1 MYPHQSIEKKWQEV
15 WEKNK
20 AFEVSEDPE
29 KKKFYCLDMFPYPS
43 SNGLHV
49 GHPEGYTATDIYSR
63 YLRMN
68 GYNVLHPM
76 GWDAFGLP
84 AENFAIK
91 QGVHPATTTAK
102 NIENFRK
109 QIKSFGFSYDWSRE
123 VDTSSPEYYK
133 WTQWIFLQLYK
144 KGLAYK
150 RKARV
155 NWCTSCQTVLAN
167 EQVVNASCDRCHSE
181 VIQKELEQWFLKVT
195 DYADELLSCLDTLD
209 WPNSIKA
216 SQRNW
221 IGKSE
226 GLIFSAPVKDTDMA
240 LETFSAHFEACYA
253 DSFVVIA
260 PDHPLLSTLLEG
272 VPRKDHILNLAQQM
286 INERALTREER
297 EPTGIFTERWIINP
311 LDGKELPIWIASFAL
326 ADYGTGIVK
335 CSAHDQRDFVFA
347 KKYGIPLKVCLVPQD
362 QTERER
368 VERFE
373 YCYSDMQNGILTEP
387 AEAAGK
393 QGRECRQLII
403 DHCEQNG
410 FAQTSTTYKL
420 RDWLISRQRYW
431 GAPIPILYCDSC
443 GEQGVPE
450 IDLPVLLPTD
460 VDFRPTGESPLT
472 RSKEFHSVKC
482 PSCGGSARRESDTMD
497 TFMCSSWYY
506 LRYTSPRETNQP
518 FDKEKIQYWMPVDMY
533 VGGAEHA
540 VLHLLYARFMT
551 KALRDCGFL
560 SFDEPFTRLRNQGL
574 ILGEDGEKMSKSRG
588 NVINPDDVVGMFG
601 ADTIRIYEMFMG
613 PFEAVKPWST
623 NGAVGVRRFLERVWY
638 IFDQIRK
645 HPDLHTHTS
654 SHELQKGVHKTV
666 KKVTEDIVTFNFN
679 TAVSSMMICVN
690 ALHDAI
696 HKEEVIDKELQLRLL
711 LILAP
716 FAPHIVEELL
726 ELCGAEPISTHT
738 WPTYDSELVKDSVVT
753 VVIQVDGRVRDQI
766 EVEVDCA
773 EDMLKAH
780 TFDRPAVQKW
790 IEGKDIKKII
800 VVKNKLVN
808 IVLES

>member
-1 MYPHQSIEKKWQEV
+1 MYPHQNIEKKWQEY
-15 WEKNK
+15 WKTNK
-20 AFEVSEDPE
+20 TFEASEDVE
-29 KKKFYCLDMFPYPS
+29 KKKYYCLDMFPYPS
-43 SNGLHV
+43 GNGLHV
-49 GHPEGYTATDIYSR
+49 GHPEGYTATDIFCR

-91 QGVHPATTTAK
+91 EGIHPATTTAK

-109 QIKSFGFSYDWSRE
+109 QIKSFGFSYDWTRE
-123 VDTSSPEYYK
+123 IDTSSPEYYR

-150 RKARV
+150 RKAPV
-155 NWCTSCQTVLAN
+155 NWCDSCQTVLAN
-167 EQVVNASCDRCHSE
+167 EQVVGGSCDRCHGPI
-181 VIQKELEQWFLKVT
+181 IQKELEQWFLKVT
-195 DYADELLSCLDTLD
+195 EYADELLSCLDDLD
-209 WPNSIKA
+209 WPPSIKA

-226 GLIFSAPVKDTDMA
+226 GLIFSAPVKDTNIII
-240 LETFSAHFEACYA
+240 ETFSAHFEACYA

-260 PDHPLLSTLLEG
+260 PDHPLLPALLDG
-272 VPRKDHILNLAQQM
+272 VAERAHILSVAQQM
-286 INERALTREER
+286 VNERALTREER

-335 CSAHDQRDFVFA
+335 CSAHDERDFAFA
-347 KKYGIPLKVCLVPQD
+347 KKYGIPLKACLLPAD
-362 QTERER
+362 PEESKR
-368 VERFE
+368 VEAFE
-373 YCYSDMQNGILTEP
+373 YCFSDMQNGILTEP
-387 AEAAGK
+387 AEVSGK
-393 QGRECRQLII
+393 QGKECRQEVI
-403 DHCEQNG
+403 DHCIRNG
-410 FAQTSTTYKL
+410 FAKQSTTYKL

-431 GAPIPILYCDSC
+431 GAPIPILYCDEC
-443 GEQGVPE
+443 GEQPVPE

-460 VDFRPTGESPLT
+460 VDFRPTGESPLL

-482 PSCGGSARRESDTMD
+482 PSCGVVARRESDTMD

-506 LRYTSPRETNQP
+506 LRYTSPHESDQP
-518 FDKEKIQYWMPVDMY
+518 FDEEKLKHWMPIDMY

-588 NVINPDDVVGMFG
+588 NVINPDDVVATFG
-601 ADTIRIYEMFMG
+601 ADTIRMYEMFMG

-638 IFDQIRK
+638 VFDRINKNPDHHIQQSSADLRK
-645 HPDLHTHTS
+645 M
-654 SHELQKGVHKTV
+654 VHKTV

-679 TAVSSMMICVN
+679 TAISAMMICTN
-690 ALHDAI
+690 ALHDA
-696 HKEEVIDKELQLRLL
+696 VNADQPIDGDLQKKFL

-716 FAPHIVEELL
+716 FAPHVVEELL
-726 ELCGAEPISTHT
+726 ENKGEEPSHLHA
-738 WPTYDSELVKDSVVT
+738 WPSYDPDLVKDAIVP
-753 VVIQVDGRVRDQI
+753 VVIQINGKVRDQI
-766 EVEVDCA
+766 EVEVDVS
-773 EDMLKAH
+773 EDILKAH
-780 TFDRPAVQKW
+780 VFERPAVQKW
-790 IEGKDIKKII
+790 IEGKEVKNII

-808 IVLES
+808 IVTD